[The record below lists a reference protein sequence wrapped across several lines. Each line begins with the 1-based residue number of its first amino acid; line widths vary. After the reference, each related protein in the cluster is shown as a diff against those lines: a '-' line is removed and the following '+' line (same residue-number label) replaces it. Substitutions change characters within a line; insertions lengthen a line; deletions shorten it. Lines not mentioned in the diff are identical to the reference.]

1 MIKAV
6 MLDWAGTMV
15 DYGCF
20 APLNVFVD
28 VFARRGIEV
37 TVEEA
42 RGPMGMLKRDHIQA
56 MCRMERIAAL
66 WESKFGRI
74 PSEEDI
80 DALYADFE
88 PMLFSTLRNFATPV
102 PGAVELAA
110 RLREQGIAIGST
122 TGYTRAMMDIVCRG
136 AMEQGYAP
144 DTLVT
149 PNEVAAGRPY
159 PWMVYRN
166 AELLGVYPMH
176 RIVKAGDTV
185 SDMLEGVNAGCW
197 TVGVVLGS
205 SELGMSEAEVAAC
218 EPEELNRRKAAV
230 AERLTGAGAH
240 YIADSIGELDQ
251 IIALI
256 NERLTKGER
265 P

>member
-20 APLNVFVD
+20 APLHVFVH

-56 MCRMERIAAL
+56 MCNMERIAAL
-66 WESKFGRI
+66 WESKFGNL
-74 PSEEDI
+74 PTEADI

-88 PMLFSTLRNFATPV
+88 PMLFSTLHEYATPV
-102 PGAVELAA
+102 PGAVDLTA
-110 RLREQGIAIGST
+110 RLREQGIVIGST
-122 TGYTRAMMDIVCRG
+122 TGYTRPMMDIVCKSAG
-136 AMEQGYAP
+136 TQGYAP
-144 DTLVT
+144 DSLVT
-149 PNEVAAGRPY
+149 PDEVAAGRPY
-159 PWMVYRN
+159 PWMIYRN

-176 RIVKAGDTV
+176 HIVKAGDTV
-185 SDMLEGVNAGCW
+185 SDMQEGVHAGCW
-197 TVGVVLGS
+197 TVGVILGS
-205 SELGMSEAEVAAC
+205 SELGMSEAEVEAC
-218 EPEELNRRKAAV
+218 EPEELDRRKKAV
-230 AERLTGAGAH
+230 AVRLTAAGAH
-240 YIADSIGELDQ
+240 YIAESIGELDQ
-251 IIALI
+251 IIARI
-256 NERLTKGER
+256 HVRLEKGER

>member
-20 APLNVFVD
+20 APLHVFVD

-56 MCRMERIAAL
+56 MCRMERISAL
-66 WESKFGRI
+66 WESKFGSL
-74 PSEEDI
+74 PSEADV

-88 PMLFSTLRNFATPV
+88 PMLFSTLHEYATPV

-110 RLREQGIAIGST
+110 RLREQEIKIGST
-122 TGYTRAMMDIVCRG
+122 TGYTRPMMDIVCKS
-136 AMEQGYAP
+136 AAAQGYAP
-144 DTLVT
+144 DSLVT
-149 PNEVAAGRPY
+149 PDEAAAGRPY
-159 PWMVYRN
+159 PWMIYRN

-176 RIVKAGDTV
+176 HIVKAGDTV

-197 TVGVVLGS
+197 AVGVVLGS
-205 SELGMSEAEVAAC
+205 SELGMSEAEVEAC
-218 EPEELNRRKAAV
+218 EPEELDRRKAAV
-230 AERLTGAGAH
+230 TERLTAAGAH
-240 YIADSIGELDQ
+240 YIAESIGELDR
-251 IIALI
+251 IIAVI
-256 NERLTKGER
+256 NERLARGER